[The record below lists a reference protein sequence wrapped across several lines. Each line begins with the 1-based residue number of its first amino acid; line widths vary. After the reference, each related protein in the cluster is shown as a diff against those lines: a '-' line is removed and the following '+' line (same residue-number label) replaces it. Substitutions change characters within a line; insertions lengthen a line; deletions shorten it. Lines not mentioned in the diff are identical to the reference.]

1 MGVRPANVPVFKLYG
16 DRLEWTTPDLL
27 HCESIPERSR
37 LHDWEIKPH
46 RHGDLVQL
54 LYVRSGWAEIEIE
67 GVQTRLQH
75 PAIQVVPP
83 LCIHGFRFSEQVE
96 GYIIT
101 LAAPLASQ
109 LEAQL
114 DAPQPILGAAGL
126 YPIRDDL
133 QYLDALFAAISRDY
147 LHPAPARELQL
158 HSLIGLISAWLRRQA
173 HDRQQQERPS
183 PGQNY
188 LMAFS
193 AAVESHFREQLSV
206 EQYAHQV
213 GITPAHL
220 NNLTRRFTGH
230 TAQEVVH
237 QRLLLEAKRQ
247 LIYTALSAKQI
258 AEGLGFS
265 EPAYFSRFFKRLTG
279 QSPRAFRN
287 HCRPAPL
294 QPDADRT

>member
-1 MGVRPANVPVFKLYG
+1 MAARPANVPVFKLYG

-54 LYVRSGWAEIEIE
+54 LYVRSGWAVIEIE
-67 GVQTRLQH
+67 GVQTRLEQ

-83 LCIHGFRFSEQVE
+83 LCIHGFHFSEQVE
-96 GYIIT
+96 GYVIT

-109 LEAQL
+109 LDAQL
-114 DAPQPILGAAGL
+114 DAPQPILRTAGL
-126 YPIRDDL
+126 YPIGEDL
-133 QYLDALFAAISRDY
+133 HYLDALFEAINTDY
-147 LHPAPARELQL
+147 LRPAPARDLQL
-158 HSLIGLISAWLRRQA
+158 HSLIGLISVWLRRQA

-183 PGQNY
+183 PGQDY
-188 LMAFS
+188 LQAFS
-193 AAVESHFREQLSV
+193 SLVEAHFREQLSI
-206 EQYAHQV
+206 EQYANRV

-220 NNLTRRFTGH
+220 NNLTRRFAGC

-279 QSPRAFRN
+279 QSPKAFRN
-287 HCRPAPL
+287 QDRGGAAAD
-294 QPDADRT
+294 DA

>member
-1 MGVRPANVPVFKLYG
+1 MAPYPANVPVFKLYG
-16 DRLEWTTPDLL
+16 DRLQWTTPDLL

-54 LYVRSGWAEIEIE
+54 LYVRSGWAVIEIE
-67 GVQTRLQH
+67 GIQTRLEQ

-83 LCIHGFRFSEQVE
+83 LCIHGFHFSEQVE
-96 GYIIT
+96 GYILT

-114 DAPQPILGAAGL
+114 DALQPLLGTAVL
-126 YPIRDDL
+126 YPIGNDL
-133 QYLDALFAAISRDY
+133 PYLDALFEAINSDY
-147 LHPAPARELQL
+147 LRPAPARELQL
-158 HSLIGLISAWLRRQA
+158 HSLIGLIGVWLRRQV
-173 HDRQQQERPS
+173 DNRQRQAPS
-183 PGQNY
+183 PGQGC
-188 LMAFS
+188 LQAFS
-193 AAVESHFREQLSV
+193 SLIEAHFREQLSI
-206 EQYAHQV
+206 EQYANRV
-213 GITPAHL
+213 GVTPAHL
-220 NNLTRRFTGH
+220 NNLTRRFTGF
-230 TAQEVVH
+230 TAQEMVH

-279 QSPRAFRN
+279 LSPKAFRSQDK
-287 HCRPAPL
+287 RG
-294 QPDADRT
+294 ADLDNT

>member
-1 MGVRPANVPVFKLYG
+1 MAARPANVPVFKLYG

-54 LYVRSGWAEIEIE
+54 LYVRSGWAVIEIE
-67 GVQTRLQH
+67 GVQTRLEQA
-75 PAIQVVPP
+75 AIQVVPP
-83 LCIHGFRFSEQVE
+83 LCIHGFHFSEQVA
-96 GYIIT
+96 GYVIT

-114 DAPQPILGAAGL
+114 GAPQPILGAAGL
-126 YPIRDDL
+126 YPIGNDL
-133 QYLDALFAAISRDY
+133 HYLDALFEAIHHDY

-173 HDRQQQERPS
+173 HDRQQQERPL
-183 PGQNY
+183 PGQDH
-188 LMAFS
+188 LRAFS
-193 AAVESHFREQLSV
+193 ALVESHFREQLSI
-206 EQYAHQV
+206 EQYAHRV

-220 NNLTRRFTGH
+220 NNLTRRFTGY
-230 TAQEVVH
+230 TAQEAVH

-279 QSPRAFRN
+279 VSPTSFRN
-287 HCRPAPL
+287 QHRSDTGTATAG
-294 QPDADRT
+294 QY